1 MLELILDTSYR
12 SLNIGILY
20 NSNLIEKVEIEAN
33 RRQSE
38 ITMSKLNELFVKNE
52 INPLH
57 IKNVI
62 ITEGP
67 GSFTG
72 LRIAMTIAKVIC
84 SMIDADLYT
93 INTLFSYIHPSINK
107 GLAIMDARSKRA
119 YTMKIQNGM
128 IEEEVKVI
136 ELEKIEAQDYL
147 VFGDAHLINAE
158 SEQFSIIDNI
168 IANKAHWKKVED
180 VDSLTPLYLKNEKE
194 YTY

>member
-1 MLELILDTSYR
+1 MLELILDTSYT

-136 ELEKIEAQDYL
+136 ELDKIEAQDYL
-147 VFGDAHLINAE
+147 VFGDAHLINAQ

-194 YTY
+194 YTH